1 MISVGRR
8 LGIGFLLVAGFGCG
22 SSLPSNSNTGGHG
35 GGASTGGRDGG
46 ASTGGRDGGASTG
59 GRDGGS
65 SSGGHGGSAC
75 AASGASCAASG
86 CCQEIFET
94 CIPQGS
100 DKLCLNAIPPPRD
113 GGSCNGG
120 TSSNLPGVGLAFP
133 DQPCSYTRAEVAA
146 GIQIAYEEVITAAVG
161 NLVPAPG
168 DDGGC
173 ARPDDA
179 GLIVGYRIAGAG
191 QNYCLCDTGLCAPQ
205 SLVTTTVVGTHSRQI
220 PWDGRNWN
228 GPSDTGNREGAAFP
242 PGTYTITLTASGTR
256 QSSAGGADAGGT
268 FSVTASRS
276 ITITP

>member
-1 MISVGRR
+1 MV
-8 LGIGFLLVAGFGCG
+8 VGFGCG
-22 SSLPSNSNTGGHG
+22 TSLPSNSNTGGHG
-35 GGASTGGRDGG
+35 GGSNTGGHGG
-46 ASTGGRDGGASTG
+46 GSNTGGHG
-59 GRDGGS
+59 
-65 SSGGHGGSAC
+65 GGSAC

-113 GGSCNGG
+113 GGSCGG
-120 TSSNLPGVGLAFP
+120 GASSNLPGVQLAFP
-133 DQPCSYTRAEVAA
+133 DQPCSYTAAEVAA
-146 GIQIAYEEVITAAVG
+146 GIELVYDEVITAAVAG
-161 NLVPAPG
+161 LRPAPG
-168 DDGGC
+168 DAGGC
-173 ARPDDA
+173 AQPDDA
-179 GLIVGYRIAGAG
+179 GLIVGYRISGAG

-205 SLVTTTVVGTHSRQI
+205 SPVTTTVVGSHTRQI

-242 PGTYTITLTASGTR
+242 PGTYTITLTASGSR
-256 QSSAGGADAGGT
+256 QISDAGVDAGGT